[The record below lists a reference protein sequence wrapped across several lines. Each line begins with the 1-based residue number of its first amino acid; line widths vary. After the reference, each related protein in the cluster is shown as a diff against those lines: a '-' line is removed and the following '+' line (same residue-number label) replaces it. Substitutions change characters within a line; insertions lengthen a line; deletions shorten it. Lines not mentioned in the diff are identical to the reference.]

1 MSRSLARIV
10 KQSLAFACHIIWNDI
25 MPMVKLMNYKRLVV
39 IVILALFT
47 FVACSTTDSTET
59 IDDTDAIGTNTT
71 ETVDDTDAASTSDF
85 SFSEGIDEDGF
96 WKNVNAL
103 ECVELC
109 DYEGV
114 SIPGDILEVTDEAIQ
129 TEIDTIL
136 ANHATRKQITD
147 RAVAYGDTVN
157 IDYIGTI
164 DGVEFEGGST
174 GGAGVDVTIGVTKY
188 IDDFLEQLI
197 GHTPGESFDIEV
209 TFPEDYGKEDLNGKD
224 ATFAITINYIV
235 ETIVPELTD
244 EFVLNKLSPD
254 YGWSTV
260 EEMQAG
266 IKNELQNVIT
276 VSYLQEYVID
286 NTKILS
292 LPEVLLEYQ
301 EESML
306 DYYQSYANS
315 YGMNMEEFLSKYL
328 GMASIEELIE
338 ANRTKLTQGASF
350 ALIVQAIAE
359 DAGISVSDEDVAA
372 YFKES
377 GLDDYSEQKEYYG
390 MPYLKWR
397 TLNKAVLDYV
407 KNRAVLQL
415 T

>member
-85 SFSEGIDEDGF
+85 SFS
-96 WKNVNAL
+96 
-103 ECVELC
+103 
-109 DYEGV
+109 
-114 SIPGDILEVTDEAIQ
+114 EVTDEAIQ